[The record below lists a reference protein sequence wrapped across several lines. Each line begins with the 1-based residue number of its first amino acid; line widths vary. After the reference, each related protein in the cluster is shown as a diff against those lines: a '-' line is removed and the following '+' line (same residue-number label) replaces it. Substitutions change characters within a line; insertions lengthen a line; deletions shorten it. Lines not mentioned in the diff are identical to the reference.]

1 MNLFKKIKRKIR
13 FSQEENPMKYV
24 NVQKIDVREFELL
37 IVHLPTSVS
46 KTDLYLAQKKFDE
59 LFNRK
64 GWNDSQV
71 LVVRNPISF
80 EALKREDR

>member
-1 MNLFKKIKRKIR
+1 MNLFKKIKQKIR
-13 FSQEENPMKYV
+13 SPQEENPVKYV

-46 KTDLYLAQKKFDE
+46 QTGLELAQKQFIE
-59 LFNRK
+59 LFNK
-64 GWNDSQV
+64 NGWNDSQV
-71 LVVRNPISF
+71 LVVRDHVSF